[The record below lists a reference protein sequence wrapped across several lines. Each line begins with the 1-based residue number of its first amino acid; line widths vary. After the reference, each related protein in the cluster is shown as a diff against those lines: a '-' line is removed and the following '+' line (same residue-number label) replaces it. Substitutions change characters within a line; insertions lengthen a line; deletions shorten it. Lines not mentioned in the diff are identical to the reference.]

1 MVAEKILVVDDEPNI
16 RDVLTTVLEFH
27 GFEVAT
33 AATGA
38 EAVARAE
45 ADAPALI
52 VLDVMLPDMDGLAV
66 CRDLRA
72 RGHRFGIVF
81 LTARDSRS
89 DLVSGLT
96 YGGDDYITKPFALD
110 ELLARVRAVL
120 RRVGTAAE
128 PEPPVLRVGD
138 VELDEDT
145 CQVSRNG
152 VPLRLSPTEFK
163 LLRYLMANAGRV
175 LSRAQILD
183 AVWDYDYNGMSN
195 VVDTYVGY
203 LRRKLDPLGPPLIH
217 TQRGFGYIMRAER
230 RGPG

>member
-1 MVAEKILVVDDEPNI
+1 MAAEKILVVDDEPNI

-45 ADAPALI
+45 ADRPALI
-52 VLDVMLPDMDGLAV
+52 VLDVMLPDVDGLTV

-96 YGGDDYITKPFALD
+96 YGGDDYIAKPFELD

-120 RRVGTAAE
+120 RRVGAQAE
-128 PEPPVLRVGD
+128 PEPAVLRVGD

-163 LLRYLMANAGRV
+163 LLRHLMANAGRV

-217 TQRGFGYIMRAER
+217 TQRGFGYIMRAEGH
-230 RGPG
+230 GPG